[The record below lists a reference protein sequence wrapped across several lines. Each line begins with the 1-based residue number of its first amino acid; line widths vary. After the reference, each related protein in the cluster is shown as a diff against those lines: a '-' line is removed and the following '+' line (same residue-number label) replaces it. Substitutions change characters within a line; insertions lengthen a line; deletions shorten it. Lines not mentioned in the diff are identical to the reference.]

1 MPTTAPTVAVIGGS
15 GLYALDG
22 LTDVAEQRVH
32 TPYGDPSDA
41 IVTGKLGAVRMLF
54 LPRHGRGHLVN
65 PSDINYRANL
75 WALKSLG
82 AEYCISISAVG
93 SLREEIPPGDLV
105 IIDQFI
111 DRTLTRPR
119 TFYERGVVAHVEMA
133 DPVCPVLAGVLYD
146 SARAAGARV
155 HKGGAYVCIEGP
167 QFSTR
172 AESFLFRSWGA
183 TVVGMTNLPE
193 ARLAREAELCYAT
206 VALSTDY
213 DCWHHSEAS
222 VTVTNVLAVLQQNV
236 ATAREVIRRSA
247 AAAPAERRCACPRAL
262 DHAILSDRTRI
273 PDEARARLAPLL
285 ARVLGEKA

>member
-1 MPTTAPTVAVIGGS
+1 MPGKPLTVAVIGGS
-15 GLYALDG
+15 GLYDLDG
-22 LTDVAEQRVH
+22 LTDVAEERVH
-32 TPYGDPSDA
+32 TPFGEPSDA
-41 IVTGKLGAVRMLF
+41 VITGRLGAVRMLF

-119 TFYERGVVAHVEMA
+119 TFFERGVVAHVEMA
-133 DPVCPVLAGVLYD
+133 DPVCPVLAGVLYE
-146 SARAAGARV
+146 SAKAAGARV

-213 DCWHHSEAS
+213 DCWHHSEES
-222 VTVTNVLAVLQQNV
+222 VTVTNVVAVLTKNV
-236 ATAREVIRRSA
+236 AMAREVVRRSA
-247 AAAPAERRCACPRAL
+247 AAAPADRRCACAHAL

-273 PDEARARLAPLL
+273 PDEARTRLQPILS
-285 ARVLGEKA
+285 RVLGEKS

>member
-1 MPTTAPTVAVIGGS
+1 MGTESLTVAVIGGS
-15 GLYALDG
+15 GLYDLDG
-22 LTDVAEQRVH
+22 LTDVSEERVR
-32 TPYGDPSDA
+32 TPFGDPSDA
-41 IVTGKLGAVRMLF
+41 IVTGRLGAVRMLF

-82 AEYCISISAVG
+82 AQYCISISAVG

-119 TFYERGVVAHVEMA
+119 TFYERGLVAHVEMA
-133 DPVCPVLAGVLYD
+133 DPVCPVLAGFLYE
-146 SARAAGARV
+146 SAKAAGARV

-213 DCWHHSEAS
+213 DCWHQSEAS
-222 VTVTNVLAVLQQNV
+222 VTVTNVLAVLQKNV
-236 ATAREVIRRSA
+236 AMAREVIRRTA
-247 AAAPAERRCACPRAL
+247 TAVPVERRCACPHAL

-273 PDEARARLAPLL
+273 PDEARARLAPLI
-285 ARVLGEKA
+285 ARVLGEKT